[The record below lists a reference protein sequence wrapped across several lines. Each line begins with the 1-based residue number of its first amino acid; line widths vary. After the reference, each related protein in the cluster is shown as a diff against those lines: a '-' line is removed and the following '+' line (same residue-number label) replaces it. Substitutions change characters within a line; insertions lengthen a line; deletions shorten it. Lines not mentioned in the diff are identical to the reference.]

1 MSDKEKMDL
10 YTALATLD
18 MLKKQRV
25 SRLDKEAISVVCKE
39 LESLLKE
46 LNNCYVYMEILQ
58 KREVDL
64 YNNWEAREKLK
75 EEVRGMESKGENI
88 GLREGLELIRKY
100 KKEYALGDAEV
111 VNCKYWNI
119 DDIVTMCER
128 LKKEGLK

>member
-1 MSDKEKMDL
+1 MGDMDL

-39 LESLLKE
+39 LERLLKE
-46 LNNCYVYMEILQ
+46 LNNCYLYMEILQ

-64 YNNWEAREKLK
+64 YNDWEARERLK
-75 EEVRGMESKGENI
+75 EEVGELENGGENI
-88 GLREGLELIRKY
+88 GLREGLELIREY

-128 LKKEGLK
+128 LKKERLK

>member
-1 MSDKEKMDL
+1 MGDMDL

-39 LESLLKE
+39 LERLLKE
-46 LNNCYVYMEILQ
+46 LNNCYLYMEILQ

-64 YNNWEAREKLK
+64 YNDWEARERLK
-75 EEVRGMESKGENI
+75 EEVGKTEESI
-88 GLREGLELIRKY
+88 GLREGLELIKEY

>member
-1 MSDKEKMDL
+1 MGDMDL

-39 LESLLKE
+39 LERLLKE
-46 LNNCYVYMEILQ
+46 LNNCYLYMEILQ

-64 YNNWEAREKLK
+64 YNDWEARERLK
-75 EEVRGMESKGENI
+75 EAVGKTEESI
-88 GLREGLELIRKY
+88 GLREGLELIKEY